1 MFCETWGKHRL
12 HVLKDASNVGYGGV
26 AFVST
31 VEDKPSSSFL
41 CAKSKL
47 KGSTVKTTIP
57 KLELSGILF
66 GLDLIDRLATI
77 VNKSFNFESLHL
89 WSDAKVALS
98 WITSDNQ
105 HSIQYIHSRTKK
117 ARILIE

>member
-1 MFCETWGKHRL
+1 MCSVNPEGKHSL
-12 HVLKDASNVGYGGV
+12 HVFTDASNVGYGGV

-31 VEDKPSSSFL
+31 IEKNPSSSFL

-47 KGSTVKTTIP
+47 KGSTVKSTIP

-77 VNKSFNFESLHL
+77 VNKIF
-89 WSDAKVALS
+89 
-98 WITSDNQ
+98 
-105 HSIQYIHSRTKK
+105 
-117 ARILIE
+117 